1 MHAGSGVSRS
11 DRSAFEAFAL
21 EHRMQYARRGDA
33 AGVITVPARPHFLVE
48 VLLPDAILEWW
59 VTVRSADTH
68 EEVFADWCEH
78 YRVDPRDGTDL
89 REERFVAATTLL
101 VAVRDREL
109 RVRRRR
115 RSLQLEVSSDAGWK
129 DLWEVAGGGRD

>member
-1 MHAGSGVSRS
+1 MSRS

-48 VLLPDAILEWW
+48 VLLPDTILEWW

-68 EEVFADWCEH
+68 EEVFADCCEH
-78 YRVDPRDGTDL
+78 YRVDPHDRTDL
-89 REERFVAATTLL
+89 HEERFVAATALL
-101 VAVRDREL
+101 LAMRDREL
-109 RVRRRR
+109 RVLRR
-115 RSLQLEVSSDAGWK
+115 RSSISLEVSSGTGWK